1 MPGYAPKRASRS
13 RTAGR
18 TVSLRPVP
26 PFRLD
31 ATVAVLRRDIRN
43 PVDRWDGERYE
54 RVLDLPEG
62 LCSVSARQ
70 VGPPES
76 PRLDVDIAAERDD
89 LVRPALRTIRTM
101 LGVDL
106 DLGGLYALADRDAR
120 LHRMVEPLRGMKPPR
135 LASVFEALVSAVAC
149 QQLSLSAGMTI
160 MARLADRL
168 GRRPPA
174 GDRGSF
180 ACPRPD
186 ALAATSQDELRA
198 LGFSHAKARTLI
210 GLARA
215 VADGALDLD
224 SLARESNAAGPWHGC
239 EPCRASGPGVP
250 STRCCVA
257 SGAWTSFRST
267 TSARRTRWRAGSTC
281 GRNQHRRASARSRRA
296 GANGAVPYTCIS
308 SACASSTRAS

>member
-1 MPGYAPKRASRS
+1 
-13 RTAGR
+13 
-18 TVSLRPVP
+18 
-26 PFRLD
+26 
-31 ATVAVLRRDIRN
+31 VAVLRRDIRN

-62 LCSVSARQ
+62 LCRVSARQ

-76 PRLDVDIAAERDD
+76 PRLDLDIAAERDD
-89 LVRPALRTIRTM
+89 LTRRAIRTIRTM

-106 DLGGLYALADRDAR
+106 DLRGLYALADRDAR

-149 QQLSLSAGMTI
+149 QQLSLTAGMTI

-180 ACPRPD
+180 AFPRPD

-198 LGFSHAKARTLI
+198 LGFSHTKARTLI

-215 VADGALDLD
+215 VVDGALDLD
-224 SLARESNAAGPWHGC
+224 GLAREPNATALARLRALPGIGPWSAEYALLRGLGRLDVF
-239 EPCRASGPGVP
+239 PVDD
-250 STRCCVA
+250 V
-257 SGAWTSFRST
+257 GAANALAHRLNMRST
-267 TSARRTRWRAGSTC
+267 PTPARVREITARWGEWR
-281 GRNQHRRASARSRRA
+281 
-296 GANGAVPYTCIS
+296 GAVYLHLLGLRFVDSGQLASS
-308 SACASSTRAS
+308 SAAETQ